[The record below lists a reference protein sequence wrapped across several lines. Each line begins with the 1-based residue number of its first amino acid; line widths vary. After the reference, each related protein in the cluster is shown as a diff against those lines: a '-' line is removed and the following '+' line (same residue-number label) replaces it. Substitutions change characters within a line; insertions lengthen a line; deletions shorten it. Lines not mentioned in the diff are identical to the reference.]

1 MASEYTPNYN
11 LDKYVGTDKPNLR
24 DQYNSAMDK
33 IDAQFVVIENEHT
46 ETGNQISAINT
57 NMTQLGERVTTA
69 EGKVTAVEGQISAIN
84 TNMTQLGE
92 RVTTA
97 EGKVEQ
103 TNTALAKVKTT
114 ADNAMSLA
122 TTNESGIATLDSEMA
137 QVQQGVTNLQ
147 GVTRSLVLFDANNK
161 ASSAFNSTLMG
172 SSGSWEYEDVVVQ
185 LDSAIPD
192 WANWLDVYINASDS
206 YWKAGASAFADT
218 VQFMHNT
225 SVLTFPLNEYY
236 VDAGTIKSRRVNKFS
251 FQTNTLG
258 VVYTGMPVI
267 GGSFIPFV
275 INGTVLTQKGM
286 GLAANSG
293 SSAGTPF
300 TNGLLG
306 AAYSYDANSTTPKL
320 QNISSSADI
329 YKIVARA

>member
-33 IDAQFVVIENEHT
+33 IDAQFVVIENNRT

-57 NMTQLGERVTTA
+57 NVTQLGERVTQFGERVTTV
-69 EGKVTAVEGQISAIN
+69 EGNVTAVEGNVTAVERQI
-84 TNMTQLGE
+84 
-92 RVTTA
+92 
-97 EGKVEQ
+97 EQ
-103 TNTALAKVKTT
+103 TNTALAEVKTK
-114 ADNAMSLA
+114 ANDAMSLA
-122 TTNESGIATLDSEMA
+122 TTNESDIATLDSEMV

-161 ASSAFNSTLMG
+161 ASSAINRILGG
-172 SSGSWEYEDVVVQ
+172 SSGSWEDEDVVVQ

-192 WANWLDVYINASDS
+192 WANWLDVYISAFDS
-206 YWKAGASAFADT
+206 YWKAGATAYADT
-218 VQFMHNT
+218 VRFMHNT
-225 SVLTFPLNEYY
+225 SVKTFPLNEYY

-251 FQTNTLG
+251 FQMDTLG
-258 VVYTGMPVI
+258 VVYTGMPSI

-286 GLAANSG
+286 GLAANDG
-293 SSAGTPF
+293 LSSGTPF

-306 AAYSYDANSTTPKL
+306 AAYTYDANSRTPKL
-320 QNISSSADI
+320 VNTTSSAAID
-329 YKIVARA
+329 KIVARA